1 MNTKGTQIAKVALLR
16 RQLSLEEPKFPTL
29 PENEG
34 IAELFETLRIDQ
46 NQLLDQNQKQQ
57 LKTLIYQY
65 CNVFA
70 AVEG

>member
-1 MNTKGTQIAKVALLR
+1 M
-16 RQLSLEEPKFPTL
+16 EEPELPTL

-34 IAELFETLRIDQ
+34 IAELFKTLQIDK

-65 CNVFA
+65 HDVFA
-70 AVEG
+70 PVEGEVGATTLT